1 MVVVP
6 LKNNDLVEY
15 YGKMSIGT
23 PPQEFLVMLC
33 AAAALQMAAVCPWP
47 SAGRSAVA
55 AGNLRHWLRNIVG
68 ASV

>member
-15 YGKMSIGT
+15 YGKLSIGT
-23 PPQEFLVMLC
+23 PPQEFLVMLS
-33 AAAALQMAAVCPWP
+33 AALQLAAVCPWP